1 MNRREFIEKACLSG
15 IAIVGGASIISS
27 LDIATLKASP
37 RPGVFR
43 GNREIPLRL
52 EDTPELQKVGG
63 AYHLEI
69 EEIEKNV
76 LVVRT
81 GEDTFTAVDI
91 KCTHKGCEVKYNETG
106 NNFVCPCH
114 DSVFDIE
121 GTPKSGPAKKSLG
134 TYHVTLKDGEVT
146 VHIPVEGDMPEV
158 IKDSTKGN
166 LNSINSTKK
175 N

>member
-37 RPGVFR
+37 RSDVFR

-52 EDTPELQKVGG
+52 EDTPELQKIGG

-91 KCTHKGCEVKYNETG
+91 KCTHKGCDVKYNETG
-106 NNFVCPCH
+106 NNFICPCH

-121 GTPKSGPAKKSLG
+121 GKPKSGPAKKPLG
-134 TYHVTLKDGEVT
+134 TYNVTLKDGEVT
-146 VHIPVEGDMPEV
+146 VYIPVDGDSDV
-158 IKDSTKGN
+158 VKKDSIKVDSN
-166 LNSINSTKK
+166 IIDSTKK